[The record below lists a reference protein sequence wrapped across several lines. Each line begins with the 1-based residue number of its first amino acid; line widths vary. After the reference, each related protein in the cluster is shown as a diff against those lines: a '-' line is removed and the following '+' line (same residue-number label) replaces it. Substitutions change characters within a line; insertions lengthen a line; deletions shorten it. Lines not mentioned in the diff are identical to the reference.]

1 MDEIVIA
8 KGKFSKFNII
18 SVIFLLFGLFGLF
31 CFFVY
36 AFDGDGL
43 GAFMGALYMLIGVG
57 GMLFFYYLFN
67 KCDITVTDKRVYGK
81 AAFGRR
87 VDLPFDKISSVDTC
101 IFKGIGVATSSGRIK
116 FLLCKNRDE
125 VFDSISNLLLERQ
138 GQKKIQ
144 ETVVKQETPHSNAD
158 ELKKFKELLDS
169 GVITQEEFDAKKK
182 QLLGL

>member
-1 MDEIVIA
+1 MDEKILA
-8 KGKFSKFNII
+8 KGKFSKFNFI
-18 SVIFLLFGLFGLF
+18 SVIFLLFGLFGLVG
-31 CFFVY
+31 FFIS
-36 AFDGDGL
+36 ASESDGL
-43 GAFMGALYMLIGVG
+43 GILMGVLYMLIGVG
-57 GMLFFYYLFN
+57 GMLFFYYLLN
-67 KCDITVTDKRVYGK
+67 KCDMTVTNKRVYGK

-116 FLLCKNRDE
+116 FLLCKNRNE
-125 VFDSISNLLLERQ
+125 VFEAISNLLLERQ
-138 GQKKIQ
+138 GQQKHQ
-144 ETVVKQETPHSNAD
+144 ETVVKQEINQSNAD